1 MNVLPPFLES
11 GSALPLRVLRYRG
24 ESRWWC
30 SPGEARAL
38 HGLLRCALGRRWP
51 LSAAI
56 ARLVRPAAHARWARD
71 VAHWV
76 EGLGL
81 PAAPRLAAQLG
92 SPGRYRKYVAIA
104 IAAGHRPMWV
114 LKASCSFDSRAS
126 ILAEASA
133 LSTLAS
139 AMPAGLKVPHM
150 YGTAEIDGVVYS
162 VQEACL
168 PLPSARVGEWT
179 DRHRRFCGALFTSA
193 GSSSGDL
200 HTALASREALRA
212 KLDALGGEARR
223 LAGTCARLLALA
235 DSELAGRPVRLGWV
249 HRDFTP
255 WNTMPVSGALTV
267 VDWEWAQPGWVPL
280 HDAFHFHLFPDIL
293 RGEID
298 PAQWE
303 RLVGD
308 ESPLAGLARDLG
320 IHGALTPYAAL
331 YLYDTLIFYG
341 DALASDGKSFD
352 DSLLQ
357 RMRRLAEAWAER
369 HSTMLPSG
377 VVA

>member
-1 MNVLPPFLES
+1 
-11 GSALPLRVLRYRG
+11 
-24 ESRWWC
+24 
-30 SPGEARAL
+30 
-38 HGLLRCALGRRWP
+38 
-51 LSAAI
+51 
-56 ARLVRPAAHARWARD
+56 
-71 VAHWV
+71 
-76 EGLGL
+76 
-81 PAAPRLAAQLG
+81 
-92 SPGRYRKYVAIA
+92 
-104 IAAGHRPMWV
+104 
-114 LKASCSFDSRAS
+114 
-126 ILAEASA
+126 
-133 LSTLAS
+133 
-139 AMPAGLKVPHM
+139 AGLKVPRL

-168 PLPSARVGEWT
+168 PLPSVRVGEWT

-193 GSSSGDL
+193 GAGTGDL
-200 HTALASREALRA
+200 RAALASREALRA

-235 DSELAGRPVRLGWV
+235 DSELGGRPVRLGWV

-267 VDWEWAQPGWVPL
+267 VDWEWAEPGWVPL

-357 RMRRLAEAWAER
+357 RLRRLAEAWAER
-369 HSTMLPSG
+369 HSAMLPSG
-377 VVA
+377 SVA